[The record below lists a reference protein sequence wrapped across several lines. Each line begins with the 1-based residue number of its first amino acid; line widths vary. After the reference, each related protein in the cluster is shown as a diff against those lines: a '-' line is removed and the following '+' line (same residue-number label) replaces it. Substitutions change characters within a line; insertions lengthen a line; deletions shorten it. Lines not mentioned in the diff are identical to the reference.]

1 MPLIVYFADRLL
13 MVLIYLIVLGA
24 ILSWFPSSR
33 GHAITRFIQSVTNP
47 LLAPFRAI
55 IPALGGIDF
64 SPVIAMLLLSY
75 LRRLLFTGLV
85 P

>member
-13 MVLIYLIVLGA
+13 MIFIYLIVLGA

-33 GHAITRFIQSVTNP
+33 EHAITRFINSITSP
-47 LLAPFRAI
+47 LLMPFRAI
-55 IPALGGIDF
+55 IPTLGGMDF
-64 SPVIAMLLLSY
+64 SPLFAMLLLSL
-75 LRRLLFTGLV
+75 LRRLLCGGLV